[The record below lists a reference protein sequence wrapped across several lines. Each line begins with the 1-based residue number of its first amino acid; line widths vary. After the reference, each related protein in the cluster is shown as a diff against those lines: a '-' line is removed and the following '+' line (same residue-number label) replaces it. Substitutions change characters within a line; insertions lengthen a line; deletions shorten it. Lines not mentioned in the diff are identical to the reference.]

1 MRLLS
6 LDNVKENMQI
16 ARTIYA
22 ADGNILLAEGMSL
35 TAGYIQRLK
44 DFGIS
49 SVYIMD
55 HQVGKIE
62 VDELVTVQT
71 RIEATKLIKET
82 MVKVK
87 EGANWDGDKVGKTVN
102 MLMDELI
109 ANRNIV
115 YNLVDVRAMND
126 YTFGHSISVCI
137 LSLMV
142 GIFAGFGYQK
152 LKDLGVGA
160 ILHDIG
166 KVFVSDKILNK
177 NDKLTPE
184 EFREIQQHTV
194 LGYKLLRKSDLINM
208 VSAHVAWQHHE
219 NFDGSGYPRG
229 LKGREIHEFARI
241 VALADVFD
249 ALSTDRIYRK
259 RFLNHEV
266 IEYIRDKGKA
276 CFDPEFNRIFLQR
289 IAPFPIG
296 AIVLLNTGEKAVVTK
311 VSKELPSR
319 PLVKVI
325 FDKDGNI
332 VSEPVD
338 VDLEKDLTKYIIEG
352 LEND

>member
-6 LDNVKENMQI
+6 IDHVKEDMQI
-16 ARTIYA
+16 ARNIHA
-22 ADGNILLAEGMSL
+22 AGGNILLAEGMRL
-35 TAGYIQRLK
+35 TTWYIERLK

-62 VDELVTVQT
+62 VDELVTIQT
-71 RIEATKLIKET
+71 RVEATKLIKET
-82 MVKVK
+82 MDNVK
-87 EGANWDGDKVGKTVN
+87 EGANWDGDKIGKTVN
-102 MLMDELI
+102 KLMDELI
-109 ANRNIV
+109 ANRNII

-126 YTFGHSISVCI
+126 YTFGHSISVCL

-142 GIFAGFGYQK
+142 GIFADFGYRK
-152 LKDLGVGA
+152 LKELGVGA
-160 ILHDIG
+160 LLHDIG

-177 NDKLTPE
+177 NGKLTPE
-184 EFREIQQHTV
+184 EYREVQQHTI
-194 LGYKLLRKSDLINM
+194 LGYELLRKNDLISM

-229 LKGREIHEFARI
+229 LKGHEIHEFARI
-241 VALADVFD
+241 VTLADVFD

-259 RFLNHEV
+259 RFLPHEA

-276 CFDPEFNRIFLQR
+276 YFDPDFNRVLLQR

-296 AIVLLNTGEKAVVTK
+296 ATVLLNTGEKAIVIK

-325 FDKDGNI
+325 IDKDGKI
-332 VSEPVD
+332 APEPVD
-338 VDLEKDLTKYIIEG
+338 VDLKKDLTKYIIEG
-352 LEND
+352 LKDD